1 MNPKAAI
8 EILPKLMNTGR
19 PVFLWGA
26 PGLGK
31 SAIVKAAAKA
41 DSRAMHDVRVVLLD
55 PVDLRGI
62 PQVKDGRT
70 RWAPPEFLPTEDRS
84 VLFLDELPQAAP
96 LVQSACLSLL
106 LDRTIGEYRL
116 PDGACVIA
124 AGNRSEDRAGAH
136 RVLSPIL
143 NRAIHIDV
151 EASHADWLAWAITND
166 VLPVVRSFVQFKPSL
181 LSEPV
186 PADGSRAWPTPRS
199 WHCVSDAIKQ
209 CGVQSEIIKGIVG
222 PTAASE
228 FCAFNELQKYIP
240 DIDDIVLDPDQATVP
255 TSASVMYGLCGA
267 LVERLKT
274 DDEMADAMMFYAR
287 RLPSEFQTM
296 LVRDAFSVKP
306 ERMRQNKHAKQW
318 AMQNARHLIQTTA

>member
-1 MNPKAAI
+1 MNPKTAI
-8 EILPKLMNTGR
+8 ELLPKLMNTGR

-31 SAIVKAAAKA
+31 SAIVKSAAKA
-41 DSRAMHDVRVVLLD
+41 DSRAMHDVRAVLLD

-62 PQVKDGRT
+62 PQIKDGRT

-116 PDGACVIA
+116 PDGACVVA

-143 NRAIHIDV
+143 NRAIHLDI
-151 EASHADWLAWAITND
+151 EASHADWLDWAINNS
-166 VLPVVRSFVQFKPSL
+166 VLAVVRAFIQFKPGM
-181 LSEPV
+181 LSQPV
-186 PADGSRAWPTPRS
+186 PNDGSRAWPTPRS
-199 WHCVSDAIKQ
+199 WHCVSDAVKQ
-209 CGVQSEIIKGIVG
+209 CGVLPEVIKGIVG
-222 PTAASE
+222 PVAAAE
-228 FCAFNELQKYIP
+228 FMAFHELQKYIP
-240 DIDDIVLDPDQATVP
+240 DLDKIIADPNAAVVP
-255 TSASVMYGLCGA
+255 TAASVMYGLCGA
-267 LVERLKT
+267 LTERLKT
-274 DDEMADAMMFYAR
+274 DDEMVDAMMFYAR

-306 ERMRQNKHAKQW
+306 DRMRQNKHAKQW
-318 AMQNARHLIQTTA
+318 AMHNAKHLILTTT